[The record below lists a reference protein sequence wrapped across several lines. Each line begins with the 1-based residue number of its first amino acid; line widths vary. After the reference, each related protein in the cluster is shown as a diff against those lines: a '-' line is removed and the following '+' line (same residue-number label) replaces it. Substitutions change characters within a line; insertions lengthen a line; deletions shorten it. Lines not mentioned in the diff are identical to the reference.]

1 MNLHA
6 IIRRPLLTEKSNIA
20 REEENLATF
29 AVDPRAN
36 KHEIRRAVEELFD
49 VEVTVRMRIGDFA
62 AEWPARFVR
71 LRERIDPDT
80 RTLSVVVSVDKPF
93 TFVSSSGFIRSI

>member
-1 MNLHA
+1 MNMHD

-49 VEVTVRMRIGDFA
+49 VEVLEVRTMRQHRKKRRMGKHSGFRP
-62 AEWPARFVR
+62 EWKKAIVR
-71 LRERIDPDT
+71 LAE
-80 RTLSVVVSVDKPF
+80 
-93 TFVSSSGFIRSI
+93 GQSIEFFEGL

>member
-36 KHEIRRAVEELFD
+36 KHEIRRAIEELFD
-49 VEVTVRMRIGDFA
+49 VEVLEVRTMRQPRKKRRVGKHMGYRT
-62 AEWPARFVR
+62 EWKKAIVR
-71 LRERIDPDT
+71 LAE
-80 RTLSVVVSVDKPF
+80 
-93 TFVSSSGFIRSI
+93 GQSIEFFEGV